1 MHIEK
6 DIKHRRELEMGHNRR
21 EVEASV
27 RSQFAWVV
35 FDGEYSFASIIAEAV
50 ADWATAG
57 HYEELPENN
66 AKSAAQ
72 QFGINLVGAMAQY
85 GFNPQTDTIYG
96 GTMTFQNWQ
105 DLPGGL
111 QLPLPNKFVP
121 YIGVK
126 KPGSGGG
133 VDFIKVTF
141 KNLTHFDVAFFLN
154 GGAGLNTKLNAGNIQ
169 SFNMV
174 VDPGGQPIV
183 GIYQL
188 DGQRLDFTVSDNGS
202 YAFIVQNGKIVNAFA

>member
-1 MHIEK
+1 
-6 DIKHRRELEMGHNRR
+6 MGHNRPQ
-21 EVEASV
+21 VEASV
-27 RSQFAWVV
+27 RSHFDWVV
-35 FDGEYSFASIIAEAV
+35 FDGEYSVLSIIAEAV
-50 ADWATAG
+50 ANWATDG
-57 HYEELPENN
+57 SYEELPENN

-72 QFGINLVGAMAQY
+72 QFGIDLVTAMAQH

-126 KPGSGGG
+126 RAGGGGG
-133 VDFIKVTF
+133 VSFIKVTF
-141 KNLTHFDVAFFLN
+141 KNLTHYNVAFFLN
-154 GGAGLNTKLNAGNIQ
+154 GGAGLNTKLDAGTIQ

-174 VDPGGQPIV
+174 VDPGVQPIV

-188 DGQRLDFTVSDNGS
+188 DGQRLDFTVSNNGS

>member
-1 MHIEK
+1 MV
-6 DIKHRRELEMGHNRR
+6 HNRAQ
-21 EVEASV
+21 VEASV
-27 RSQFAWVV
+27 RSHFDWVV
-35 FDGEYSFASIIAEAV
+35 FDGEYSVLSIIAEAV
-50 ADWATAG
+50 ADWATDG
-57 HYEELPENN
+57 SYEELPENN

-72 QFGINLVGAMAQY
+72 QFGIDLVTAMAQN

-96 GTMTFQNWQ
+96 GTMTFQNWEN
-105 DLPGGL
+105 LPGGL

-126 KPGSGGG
+126 RAGGG
-133 VDFIKVTF
+133 EGVSFIKVTF
-141 KNLTHFDVAFFLN
+141 KNLTHYNVAFFLN
-154 GGAGLNTKLNAGNIQ
+154 GGAGLNTKLDAGKIQ

-174 VDPGGQPIV
+174 VDPGVQPIV

-188 DGQRLDFTVSDNGS
+188 DGQRLDFTVSNNGS

>member
-1 MHIEK
+1 
-6 DIKHRRELEMGHNRR
+6 MGNNRSD
-21 EVEASV
+21 VENSI
-27 RSQFAWVV
+27 RNQFDWVV
-35 FDGEYSFASIIAEAV
+35 FDGEYSLLSVIAEGV
-50 ADWATAG
+50 ADWATGGA
-57 HYEELPENN
+57 YEELPVDN
-66 AKSAAQ
+66 AESAAQ
-72 QFGINLVGAMAQY
+72 TFGINLVSAMAQN

-126 KPGSGGG
+126 RPHPSGGG
-133 VDFIKVTF
+133 SVSYIKVTF
-141 KNLTHFDVAFFLN
+141 KNLTHYDVAFFLN
-154 GGAGLNTKLNAGNIQ
+154 GGAGLNTRLNAGLSQ

-174 VDPGGQPIV
+174 VDPGVQPIV

-188 DGQRLDFTVSDNGS
+188 NGQRLNFTVSDGGS
-202 YAFIVQNGKIVNAFA
+202 YAFIVQNGNIVNSFT